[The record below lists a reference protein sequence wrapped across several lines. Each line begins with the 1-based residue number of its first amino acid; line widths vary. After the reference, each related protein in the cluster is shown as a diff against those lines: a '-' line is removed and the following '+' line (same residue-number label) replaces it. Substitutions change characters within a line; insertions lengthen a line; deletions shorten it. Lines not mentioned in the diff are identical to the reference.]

1 MSDVKS
7 VGNDLAGAAL
17 AHDYS
22 FSDDVRS
29 FWRRLPNKALFFPL
43 LLAWMALFQFL
54 GNSTFGYIDTGSLF
68 NWMFNAYTTESPVAD
83 DGHGV
88 IMPFLVLGL
97 LWWKRDK
104 LVAQPVRTWWPGLL
118 LVFVA
123 TILHIL
129 GYVLQQPRISIIG
142 FFGGVYGLMGLAWG
156 PAFLR
161 ATFFPFVLF
170 AFMVPLGSLTEKVT
184 FPLRL
189 LVTNLVV
196 LIGQFGMGADVV
208 AEGTQLVNSS
218 MQYQY
223 EVAVPCSGMRSL
235 IAIAL
240 IAIVYSY
247 VAIRGFWP
255 RVALLAAAVP
265 LAVIGNTFR
274 MLLIILASF
283 SVGQSWGNIVHKDT
297 FFSMTPYVPAIFG
310 LIWLG
315 GKLEKR
321 QGAAAK
327 AKEPK
332 EAIA

>member
-1 MSDVKS
+1 MNDVKA
-7 VGNDLAGAAL
+7 VGNDLTGAAL
-17 AHDYS
+17 ADNYS
-22 FSDDVRS
+22 FSDDVRDC
-29 FWRRLPNKALFFPL
+29 WRRLPNKALFFPL
-43 LLAWMALFQFL
+43 LVVWMVLYQFL
-54 GNSTFGYIDTGSLF
+54 GNSTFGYVDTGSLF
-68 NWMFNAYTTESPVAD
+68 YWMLNAYTSESPVGD

-97 LWWKRDK
+97 IWWKREQ
-104 LVAQPVRTWWPGLL
+104 LLSQPIRTWWPGLL
-118 LVFVA
+118 LVLVA
-123 TILHIL
+123 TVLHIL
-129 GYVLQQPRISIIG
+129 GYVLQQPRISIVG

-170 AFMVPLGSLTEKVT
+170 AFMVPLGSLTERVT

-196 LIGQFGMGADVV
+196 FIGQFGLGADVAAV
-208 AEGTQLVNSS
+208 GTQLVNPV

-235 IAIAL
+235 VAITL
-240 IAIVYSY
+240 IAIVYSA

-255 RVALLAAAVP
+255 RLGLLAAALP

-274 MLLIILASF
+274 MLLIIIASQLG
-283 SVGQSWGNIVHKDT
+283 GQSWGNYVHEDT

-321 QGAAAK
+321 HGTSAK
-327 AKEPK
+327 AVQVK

>member
-7 VGNDLAGAAL
+7 VGNELAGAAL
-17 AHDYS
+17 APDYS
-22 FSDDVRS
+22 FSDEVRS
-29 FWRRLPNKALFFPL
+29 FWRRLPNKALFFSL
-43 LLAWMALFQFL
+43 LIAWVALFHFL
-54 GNSTFGYIDTGSLF
+54 GNSTLGYGATSSLF
-68 NWMFNAYTTESPVAD
+68 DWMFKAYTADTPVAD

-97 LWWKRDK
+97 MWWKREQ
-104 LVAQPVRTWWPGLL
+104 LLAQPIRTWWPSLI
-118 LVFVA
+118 LVLVA
-123 TILHIL
+123 TLLHIL
-129 GYVLQQPRISIIG
+129 GYMLQETRITIVG
-142 FFGGVYGLMGLAWG
+142 FFCGVYGLMGLAWG

-170 AFMVPLGSLTEKVT
+170 GFMVPLGSFTGAVT
-184 FPLRL
+184 WHLRL

-196 LIGQFGMGADVV
+196 LIGNYVFGADVAAV
-208 AEGTQLVNSS
+208 GTQLVNPT

-223 EVAVPCSGMRSL
+223 DVAVPCSGMRSL
-235 IAIAL
+235 IAITL
-240 IAIVYSY
+240 IAVVYAY

-274 MLLIILASF
+274 MLLIILASQLG
-283 SVGQSWGNIVHKDT
+283 GQSWGNFVHEDT
-297 FFSMTPYVPAIFG
+297 IFSMTPYVPAILG

-327 AKEPK
+327 ANQPT